1 MQPIAAGRIEME
13 FNEKLQ
19 ELRKSRGLTQEEL
32 AEKLFVSRTAIS
44 KWESGRGYPSID
56 SLKEITRFFSVT
68 IDDLICSDEMIS
80 VAENEKREFADK
92 YISLICNVMDILP
105 VILLFIPAFG
115 NGSGSSETVSL
126 FGLSWITSWVKT
138 VFIVITGITIL
149 NGICGAIIANFN
161 KPLWNRHRLI
171 TGVVLSIL
179 SVTVFIVTRQPYAGI
194 VCFAF
199 LVMKGF
205 LIAKVKQQ

>member
-1 MQPIAAGRIEME
+1 MD

-19 ELRKSRGLTQEEL
+19 ELRKGKGLTQEEL

-56 SLKEITRFFSVT
+56 SLKEIARFFSVT

-92 YISLICNVMDILP
+92 YISLICNVVDILP

-126 FGLSWITSWVKT
+126 FGLSGITSWVKT

>member
-1 MQPIAAGRIEME
+1 ME
-13 FNEKLQ
+13 FNERLQ
-19 ELRKSRGLTQEEL
+19 ELRKSKGLTQEEL

-44 KWESGRGYPSID
+44 KWESGRGYPSLD
-56 SLKEITRFFSVT
+56 SLKEIARFFSVT

-92 YISLICNVMDILP
+92 YVSLICNVMDILP

-126 FGLSWITSWVKT
+126 FGLSGITPWVKT
-138 VFIVITGITIL
+138 VFVVIIGITIL

-161 KPLWNRHRLI
+161 KPVWNKHRLV
-171 TGVVLSIL
+171 TGVILSTL

-199 LVMKGF
+199 LVIKGF

>member
-1 MQPIAAGRIEME
+1 ME

-56 SLKEITRFFSVT
+56 SLKEIACFFSVT

-80 VAENEKREFADK
+80 LAENEKREFAEK
-92 YISLICNVMDILP
+92 YVSLICNVMDILP
-105 VILLFIPAFG
+105 VMLLFIPAFG
-115 NGSGSSETVSL
+115 NGTASSETVSL
-126 FGLSWITSWVKT
+126 LGLSGITPWVKT
-138 VFIVITGITIL
+138 VFVVIICIMIL
-149 NGICGAIIANFN
+149 NGICGTIIANFN
-161 KPLWNRHRLI
+161 KPVWSRHRLI
-171 TGVVLSIL
+171 TGIVLSIL

-194 VCFAF
+194 ICFAF
-199 LVMKGF
+199 LILKGF
-205 LIAKVKQQ
+205 LITKVKQQ

>member
-1 MQPIAAGRIEME
+1 ME

-19 ELRKSRGLTQEEL
+19 ELRKGKGLTQEEL

-56 SLKEITRFFSVT
+56 SLKEIARFFSVT

-126 FGLSWITSWVKT
+126 FGLSGITSWVKT

-205 LIAKVKQQ
+205 LIVKVKQQ